1 MEHHRQEEENPR
13 PTRGFVRQPP
23 EEEASHG
30 RTFLSLNVAS
40 SHPSSC
46 SCSNI
51 TGSATSGCMLRCTAQ
66 RDGTNS
72 RREKKKRLHSA
83 TRAMDKI
90 YSGELTEG
98 AHAKLTFS

>member
-1 MEHHRQEEENPR
+1 MYYEIDPLLKKHIPLF
-13 PTRGFVRQPP
+13 G
-23 EEEASHG
+23 
-30 RTFLSLNVAS
+30 
-40 SHPSSC
+40 
-46 SCSNI
+46 NI
-51 TGSATSGCMLRCTAQ
+51 TGSATSGGMLRCTAQ

-98 AHAKLTFS
+98 AHAKLTFSYEFAYREDACKDAQGADHLGDAVVW